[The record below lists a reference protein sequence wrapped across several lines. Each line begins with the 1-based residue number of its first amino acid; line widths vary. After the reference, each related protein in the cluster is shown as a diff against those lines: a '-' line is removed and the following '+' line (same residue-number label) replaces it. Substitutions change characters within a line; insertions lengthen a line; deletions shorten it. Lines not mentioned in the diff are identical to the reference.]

1 MSLAESKD
9 SSTRER
15 QDKER
20 RSSRKVEKEKKI
32 ICLVTSQTFATDGL
46 KWHLAVIKQ
55 SAMFRWPE
63 KQATHLSKQS

>member
-20 RSSRKVEKEKKI
+20 RSSRKAEKEKI

-55 SAMFRWPE
+55 STMFRWPE